1 MSMLTKP
8 GKGAIELNWNG
19 KIHDISMEISES
31 MMVYKNKQENRPVI
45 KVTRDFDG
53 GAVYETTMTIGMH
66 TGTHLDMPLHMI
78 KGGRTLDD
86 LSLNQVVT
94 PCRVLDFSDVEE
106 GIDESLLQGRN
117 IQKDEFVL
125 LKTRNSDS
133 DDFDFSFVYL
143 TASGASYLK
152 DKGVKGIGIDAL
164 SVERS
169 QPGHQTHGILLN
181 SEIMIIEGL
190 RLKHIPEGEYFLIA
204 APLKIK
210 GAEASPLRALLL
222 EQEG

>member
-1 MSMLTKP
+1 M
-8 GKGAIELNWNG
+8 NWNG

-31 MMVYKNKQENRPVI
+31 MMVYKNRQKNRPSI
-45 KVTRDFDG
+45 KVTRDFDS
-53 GAVYETTMTIGMH
+53 GAAYETTMTIGMH

-78 KGGRTLDD
+78 EGGRTLDD
-86 LSLNQVVT
+86 LNLNQVIT
-94 PCRVLDFSDVEE
+94 PCRVLDFSEVVEE
-106 GIDESLLQGRN
+106 IDDSMLQSRN

-143 TASGASYLK
+143 TASGASHLK
-152 DKGVKGIGIDAL
+152 EKKVKGIGIDAL

-181 SEIMIIEGL
+181 SGILIIEGL
-190 RLKHIPEGEYFLIA
+190 RLKHIPEGNYFLIA

-222 EQEG
+222 EQE